1 MPLFDRSLSSHL
13 STTTLPPSQICLILF
28 QILSGIHHINKNGLV
43 HRDIKTENVLIREM
57 PCGTLHAVITDFG
70 MCHQGMTVTG
80 SWPHGRSWGN
90 PLIPP
95 EIGTTFEGGGTC
107 DYSKSDVW
115 SVGTMIYEM
124 LGEKCPF
131 SPGGLSPK
139 TYTLSDLP
147 QIPHY
152 QLSELTRSL
161 LSRDPL
167 ERPSAH
173 DAAVKAGSM
182 RWLGENHS
190 ETAVNVWN
198 LVMDRTF
205 EAVLLTQF
213 LDMAGVIGNTGER
226 TVLGS
231 IS

>member
-1 MPLFDRSLSSHL
+1 
-13 STTTLPPSQICLILF
+13 
-28 QILSGIHHINKNGLV
+28 
-43 HRDIKTENVLIREM
+43 M

-70 MCHQGMTVTG
+70 MCHQGLTVTD

-95 EIGTTFEGGGTC
+95 EVGGSTALEGGSC

-139 TYTLSDLP
+139 SYTISDLP
-147 QIPHY
+147 PIPHY
-152 QLSELTRSL
+152 DLSELTRSL
-161 LSRDPL
+161 LSRHPL

-173 DAAVKAGSM
+173 EAAIKAGSM
-182 RWLGENHS
+182 RWSGESHS
-190 ETAVNVWN
+190 ETAVNIWN
-198 LVMDRTF
+198 IVMDRTF
-205 EAVLLTQF
+205 EAVLLAQY
-213 LDMAGVIGNTGER
+213 LDMVGVIRNTGQR
-226 TVLGS
+226 TVLDW
-231 IS
+231 IT